1 MDYRPNQR
9 PRSKSGF
16 SFKSEK
22 SDKSHGSD
30 KIHRPKIKD
39 LHESSVEKHK
49 RQLSGT
55 SKANPNAA
63 MEEAQ
68 PIAAALEA
76 PTLGSLRAMTHKDI
90 DGSPIPEPDLSNPT
104 RSRWERP
111 LDTIRKFEAQ
121 IDGEYKRRGGARTDV
136 ESNADFSGYT
146 SRRSSY
152 YGGNGNNRYS
162 SSTATGG
169 YGGGGGYYAG
179 RNPTS
184 PRPAEDPYMPT
195 PVAGPGRNRFGQR
208 LQQEMMPP
216 RPPTHNQ
223 GLYPTHSYQQS
234 RDTVNTGFS
243 NSSGEA
249 WGNSTDPSSE
259 NSSIERMPPTQ
270 KPDPGEQYGFNGFGG
285 SPVADG
291 YDYNANGYYDQ
302 QSYGGAPAVGTEPY
316 YSKNQGPPVPP
327 HDSVNGVSKMGDGPP
342 QQPISGST
350 AAPARRP
357 VANGD
362 GDKRKSWFKRRFSK
376 D

>member
-1 MDYRPNQR
+1 MDARPQQR

-22 SDKSHGSD
+22 SDKSHGSG
-30 KIHRPKIKD
+30 RPKVKD
-39 LHESSVEKHK
+39 LHETSAEKHK
-49 RQLSGT
+49 RHLSDT

-63 MEEAQ
+63 MNEAQ

-76 PTLGSLRAMTHKDI
+76 PTLGSLRSIQHKDV

-121 IDGEYKRRGGARTDV
+121 IDGEYRRRTGARTEV

-152 YGGNGNNRYS
+152 YGGNGGNRYS
-162 SSTATGG
+162 NATSNGG
-169 YGGGGGYYAG
+169 YGGNGGYYAG

-184 PRPAEDPYMPT
+184 PRPAEDPYAPP
-195 PVAGPGRNRFGQR
+195 PVAGAGRNKFGQR
-208 LQQEMMPP
+208 IQQELGGPP
-216 RPPTHNQ
+216 RPPMHGQ
-223 GLYPTHSYQQS
+223 GLYPSHSYQQS

-259 NSSIERMPPTQ
+259 NSSIERMAPGQ
-270 KPDPGEQYGFNGFGG
+270 KQDMGEQYGFNGFGG
-285 SPVADG
+285 NPIAEE
-291 YDYNANGYYDQ
+291 YDYHNNYYDQ
-302 QSYGGAPAVGTEPY
+302 HGYDGAPAVGNGHY
-316 YSKNQGPPVPP
+316 DQNQAPPVPP
-327 HDSVNGVSKMGDGPP
+327 HNGVNGVSKMGDGPP
-342 QQPISGST
+342 QQPIH
-350 AAPARRP
+350 AAPAPRP

-362 GDKRKSWFKRRFSK
+362 GEKRKSWFKRRFSK
-376 D
+376 E